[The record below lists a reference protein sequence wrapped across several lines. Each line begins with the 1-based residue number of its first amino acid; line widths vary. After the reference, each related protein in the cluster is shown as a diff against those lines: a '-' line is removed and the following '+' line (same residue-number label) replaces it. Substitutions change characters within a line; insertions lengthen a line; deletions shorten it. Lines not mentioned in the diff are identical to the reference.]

1 MIKKLN
7 SERLSEHCVC
17 EALFELKTLQDL
29 IQESKT
35 KFFGSLLAKI
45 VGTDTIP
52 FLLVTQ
58 KGDFLNLQSIM
69 EGISTSYF
77 RIETVDVEDCCAT
90 ISLLRPLDIEG
101 EQTNSFCDVV
111 KLERTSICKVIDITC
126 ICAIQPLDTE
136 MLKRKIIIEP
146 KW

>member
-1 MIKKLN
+1 MN
-7 SERLSEHCVC
+7 SERLSNHCVC

-29 IQESKT
+29 LQNSHT
-35 KFFGSLLAKI
+35 KFFGNLLGKI
-45 VGTDTIP
+45 VGADTIP

-58 KGDFLNLQSIM
+58 KGDFLSLRSLM
-69 EGISTSYF
+69 ECIETNFF
-77 RIETVDVEDCCAT
+77 RIESVDLENCCAT
-90 ISLLRPLDIEG
+90 VSLLRPLDIEG
-101 EQTNSFCDVV
+101 ELTNSLCDVV
-111 KLERTSICKVIDITC
+111 KLEKTSICKIVDVTC